1 MKTNMSTKRRGKNS
15 IRQFVIH
22 GLSITAW
29 FFFILALIMFHYARP
44 DFEYGFIRYFGM
56 EYRDH
61 WLVTPRNLLILFLIL
76 TGIMSSISLF
86 VRQHY
91 TRRSQDSIGVNQI
104 ILLIVCIICLL
115 VIVFK

>member
-1 MKTNMSTKRRGKNS
+1 MSTERRKNKS
-15 IRQFVIH
+15 VRQFVIH
-22 GLSITAW
+22 ALSITAW

-44 DFEYGFIRYFGM
+44 ELEYGVIRYFGM

-91 TRRSQDSIGVNQI
+91 NRRSQDSIGVNQI
-104 ILLIVCIICLL
+104 SLLIVCIICLL